1 MADDPGC
8 PSGPGR
14 CVHAVLDWAVMTS
27 DARPRRTA
35 CAVAALLLLAAGAA
49 ARGAEPPERRA
60 AAAVKPGWV
69 HLELAR
75 ELKLGAIGAADL
87 FGGGPTHARGIDAAR
102 LPLPAVSRAL
112 PRVAQLRLAD
122 GIEPAMVQVSFEVTG
137 DNGRRGVLSGDDDP
151 EAEVGVVFEPLTLQP
166 LGRDGGGLLVD
177 APAVVHLD
185 FSRAGSAGRYS
196 GRLTVTV
203 SGL

>member
-1 MADDPGC
+1 M
-8 PSGPGR
+8 
-14 CVHAVLDWAVMTS
+14 
-27 DARPRRTA
+27 
-35 CAVAALLLLAAGAA
+35 
-49 ARGAEPPERRA
+49 
-60 AAAVKPGWV
+60 
-69 HLELAR
+69 
-75 ELKLGAIGAADL
+75 
-87 FGGGPTHARGIDAAR
+87 
-102 LPLPAVSRAL
+102 SRAL

-137 DNGRRGVLSGDDDP
+137 NNGRRGVLSGDDDP